1 MDIRKVGVV
10 GAGQMGNGIA
20 HVLAHSGYDV
30 LLTDITQEALD
41 KGVGNIRKNMERQVG
56 RGKMEEAVMEAALGR
71 ITTTL
76 ALKDLGQTDL
86 VIESATE
93 RETVKQAI
101 FEDLVPH
108 LQPHTILTSNTS
120 SISISRLA
128 SATGRPGQVV
138 GMHFMNPVPVMKLVE
153 VIRGHATDD
162 ATHALT
168 VARRALST
176 APSP

>member
-1 MDIRKVGVV
+1 MGVEKPLKGEIVVSFTGLGAARGARGPLRPGLRGAYGDAKAKDRGEPMDIRKVGVV

-93 RETVKQAI
+93 RETC
-101 FEDLVPH
+101 L
-108 LQPHTILTSNTS
+108 LYTSPS
-120 SISISRLA
+120 PR
-128 SATGRPGQVV
+128 
-138 GMHFMNPVPVMKLVE
+138 
-153 VIRGHATDD
+153 D
-162 ATHALT
+162 
-168 VARRALST
+168 LST
-176 APSP
+176 SRMPSSA